1 MISVYSFLRDLIG
14 AGKTAALA
22 VILEAK
28 GSAPQAA
35 GASALF
41 SGRGLLCGTVGGG
54 VLEATAEKKAR
65 WALRQKQAL
74 AFDFKLDEGPSE
86 EEGALCGGEVKVLI
100 DPRPDRDRAVWLRM
114 GRSQE
119 ARRPGLLATHLLQ
132 KKNGQTTIR
141 RHWLAGPTSARLK
154 LSPPFSFFGE
164 YIQAALRDGRIRFL
178 ERPPESLFI
187 EPWTPPPR
195 LIIAGAGHIGQA
207 VSRLGGMLDFEVT
220 VIDDRPEYANA
231 KRFPEADRIVARDI
245 GRAVRETPLGA
256 DAYLVIVT
264 RGHARD
270 ADALKAA
277 IKRPAAYVGMIGSRR
292 KVRLMRRLFLERGW
306 ATPRQWARVHTPIGL
321 PIGSQ
326 TVAEIAVSIAAELVK
341 VRQEQNR

>member
-1 MISVYSFLRDLIG
+1 MSVYSFLRDLIE
-14 AGKTAALA
+14 AEKTAALA
-22 VILEAK
+22 VILEAT
-28 GSAPQAA
+28 GSAPQVA

-65 WALRQKQAL
+65 RALTNKKAL
-74 AFDFKLDEGPSE
+74 VFDFKLDEGPSE
-86 EEGALCGGEVKVLI
+86 EEGALCGGGVKVLI

-132 KKNGQTTIR
+132 KKNGQTAIR
-141 RHWLAGPTSARLK
+141 RHWLAGPTSAHLK
-154 LSPPFSFFGE
+154 LPPPFSFFQE
-164 YIQAALRDGRIRFL
+164 DIRTALRDGRIRFL

-207 VSRLGGMLDFEVT
+207 VSRLGGILDFEVT
-220 VIDDRPEYANA
+220 VVDDRLEYANR
-231 KRFPEADRIVARDI
+231 KRFPEAARIIVEDI
-245 GRAVRETPLGA
+245 GRAVEGQPLGR

-270 ADALKAA
+270 ADALRAA
-277 IKRPAAYVGMIGSRR
+277 VRREAAYIGMIGSRR

-306 ATPRQWARVHTPIGL
+306 ATPRQWSRVHTPIGL

-341 VRQEQNR
+341 VRGELRD